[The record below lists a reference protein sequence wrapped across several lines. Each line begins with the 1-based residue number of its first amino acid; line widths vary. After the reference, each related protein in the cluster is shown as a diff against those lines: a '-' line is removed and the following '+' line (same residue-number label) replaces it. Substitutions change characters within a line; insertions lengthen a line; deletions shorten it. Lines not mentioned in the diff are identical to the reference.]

1 MLIKKKGSLSVPRED
16 AHGGSGGRRLY
27 ATEGDL
33 AGKSFSAMT
42 YGFLPS
48 GKVFDWHHHDGI
60 EELMLVLRGKGI
72 VQDRE
77 GTYEYESGD
86 LFIFP
91 ANTEHRIENQ
101 NVIEDEFIFVRI
113 KVSA

>member
-1 MLIKKKGSLSVPRED
+1 MLIKKKSFGDVPRED
-16 AHGGSGGRRLY
+16 AHGGAGARRLY
-27 ATEGDL
+27 ATDADMG
-33 AGKSFSAMT
+33 AKSFSAMT

-60 EELMLVLRGKGI
+60 EELMLVLRGSGI

-77 GTYEYESGD
+77 GTYQYDSGD

-91 ANTEHRIENQ
+91 ANTEHRIENRSG
-101 NVIEDEFIFVRI
+101 NEDEFIFVRI
-113 KVSA
+113 KV